1 MSTLTLG
8 VVTKTAGQQPFAP
21 ENQATLRKP
30 HTSTEEAQ
38 SAATEFL
45 LDHVGNQLLAGQPH
59 LMVSSTEATWV
70 VPVHLAYLHTGPI
83 GSVGVVAVDDET
95 GLVVAWTPIDQMK
108 AASRM
113 LRESKEPYLT
123 QQFQT
128 FIATN
133 NPAQR
138 QPEAAA

>member
-1 MSTLTLG
+1 MSTLMLG
-8 VVTKTAGQQPFAP
+8 TTTKNVGQRPFTP
-21 ENQATLRKP
+21 ETQFAQGKP
-30 HTSTEEAQ
+30 RTSAEEAQ

-59 LMVSSTEATWV
+59 LMLSSTEATWV

-83 GSVGVVAVDDET
+83 GSVGVVAIDDET

-108 AASRM
+108 AASRT

-138 QPEAAA
+138 QSETAA

>member
-8 VVTKTAGQQPFAP
+8 VVTKTAGQQPCAP

-30 HTSTEEAQ
+30 HTSAEEAQ

-45 LDHVGNQLLAGQPH
+45 LDHVGNQLLTGQPQ

-70 VPVHLAYLHTGPI
+70 VPIHLAYLHTGPI

-108 AASRM
+108 MASRM
-113 LRESKEPYLT
+113 LRERKEPYLT

-128 FIATN
+128 FMATHT
-133 NPAQR
+133 PAQR
-138 QPEAAA
+138 

>member
-1 MSTLTLG
+1 MSTLTLS
-8 VVTKTAGQQPFAP
+8 VTTKNAGQRPFTP
-21 ENQATLRKP
+21 ENQSAQRKP
-30 HTSTEEAQ
+30 RTSVEEAQ
-38 SAATEFL
+38 GTATEFL

-59 LMVSSTEATWV
+59 LMLSSTEATWV

-83 GSVGVVAVDDET
+83 GSVGVVAIDDET

-108 AASRM
+108 AASRT

-133 NPAQR
+133 NPA
-138 QPEAAA
+138 

>member
-1 MSTLTLG
+1 MSTLPLG
-8 VVTKTAGQQPFAP
+8 ATTKNAGQQPFVP
-21 ENQATLRKP
+21 ESQPAQHKP
-30 HTSTEEAQ
+30 HTSAAEAQ

-70 VPVHLAYLHTGPI
+70 VPVHLAYLHTGPL
-83 GSVGVVAVDDET
+83 GSVGVVAIDDET

-108 AASRM
+108 AASRA
-113 LRESKEPYLT
+113 LRESKAPYLT

-128 FIATN
+128 FMATH

-138 QPEAAA
+138 QPETAA